1 MEAPR
6 VAATE
11 PGVAVANQEGR
22 SKGDHHMAE
31 SVVAVGPVDEEN
43 LPMQDEVELP
53 NSAEAPTR
61 GTVAETG
68 K

>member
-22 SKGDHHMAE
+22 PTGDHYMAE
-31 SVVAVGPVDEEN
+31 SVVAVGLVDEEN

-61 GTVAETG
+61 GTVAETEE
-68 K
+68 